1 MRVNTTPIRGF
12 WRGAE
17 VNPKRIALVDVDGT
31 EIPAGELLASAN
43 QLVHG
48 LRATGLKQNDVVAML
63 LPNGKEVIEVLLAT
77 MQAGWHIVVINN
89 GLTAAEIAYILQDSG
104 AKAFITHETFA
115 DKSKL
120 AADEAIID
128 EKHRFAVGQIPGF
141 STYKKLKSGQLAT
154 LPDNRMAGHFMQYTS
169 GTTGKPKGVHRAL
182 MPIDPETS
190 AAWMVMSLTRYDIE
204 PGGEN
209 TKGTHHV
216 HLCTSPMYHMAPLA
230 YSYFSI
236 HLEHKVVLMEK
247 WDPEEALKLIEKHK
261 VTTTHMVPTQFHR
274 LLQLSNE
281 VRSRYDVSSLSNV
294 MHAAA
299 PCPVDTKHQLMKW
312 WGEVVYEYYGATEGG
327 GAIAKPKDWLK
338 FPGTVGKAWEGAELR
353 IYDDAGNQLPA
364 NQTGT
369 VYMKLQQDFSYKG
382 DDKKTKE
389 NRIDNFFTVGDVG
402 YLNEEGFLFLCD
414 RKIDMIISGGVNIYP
429 AEIEATL
436 FSHPKVGDV
445 AVFGIPNPEW
455 GEEVKAVIE
464 PAAGTKGSKELE
476 KELIDFCA
484 EKLAKFKVPRSIDF
498 TDAMPRDPNGKLYK
512 RKLRDPYWAEK
523 QRAI

>member
-1 MRVNTTPIRGF
+1 MNSTAVRGF
-12 WRGAE
+12 WKGAQA
-17 VNPKRIALVDVDGT
+17 NPKRIALIDVDGA
-31 EIPAGELLASAN
+31 EITAGELLASAN

-48 LRATGLKQNDVVAML
+48 LRATGLQKNDVVAML

-89 GLTAAEIAYILQDSG
+89 GLTATEIAYILQDSR
-104 AKAFITHETFA
+104 ARAFFTHENFS
-115 DKSKL
+115 DKAP
-120 AADEAIID
+120 AAALEAGLD
-128 EKHRFAVGQIPGF
+128 GQHCFVMGRIPGF
-141 STYKKLKSGQLAT
+141 TSYVELKSGQITT
-154 LPDNRMAGHFMQYTS
+154 LPTDRLAGQFMQYTS
-169 GTTGKPKGVHRAL
+169 GTTGRPKGVQREVFP
-182 MPIDPETS
+182 MDPDV
-190 AAWMVMSLTRYDIE
+190 MVGYLVTNLTRYDIE
-204 PGGEN
+204 PAGN
-209 TKGTHHV
+209 NV

-230 YSYFSI
+230 FSYFSV
-236 HLEHKVVLMEK
+236 HLEHTVVLMDK
-247 WDPEEALKLIEKHK
+247 WDPEQALKLIEKYK

-274 LLQLSNE
+274 LLQLPDE
-281 VRSRYDVSSLSNV
+281 TKRRYDVSSLSNV

-299 PCPVDTKHQLMKW
+299 PCPVDTKQQLMKW
-312 WGEVVYEYYGATEGG
+312 WGEIVYEYYGATEGG

-338 FPGTVGKAWEGAELR
+338 NPGTVGKAWEGAELR
-353 IYDDAGNQLPA
+353 IYDDAGNQLAA

-429 AEIEATL
+429 AEIEAIL

-455 GEEVKAVIE
+455 GEEIKAVVELSGNIR
-464 PAAGTKGSKELE
+464 GSKDLE
-476 KELIDFCA
+476 KELMDFCSG
-484 EKLAKFKVPRSIDF
+484 KLAKFKVPRSIDF